1 MLAVAKNPYGEPIQK
16 FFQELKETKWQFPF
30 LLQAIHAIISLFL
43 LVILLFLYVTVGI
56 VSQISNSFWD
66 VIDDLGDKMSFSNPF
81 PSLFYAI
88 SATIYFAIFLPFF
101 ILQSPIW
108 LSGWIT
114 SKIGFRPFIIIIFTI
129 IITGLLYYYQPQV
142 ALDAVD
148 NLIAF
153 QDSIRDE
160 YFSSDST
167 QIINANV
174 STLPTK

>member
-1 MLAVAKNPYGEPIQK
+1 MLVVAKNPYAEPILK
-16 FFQELKETKWQFPF
+16 FLQELKETKWRFPF
-30 LLQAIHAIISLFL
+30 LLQSLNAVISLFL
-43 LVILLFLYVTVGI
+43 LIILIVLYLTVGLI
-56 VSQISNSFWD
+56 SQISNSFWD

-88 SATIYFAIFLPFF
+88 SATIYFLLFLPFF
-101 ILQSPIW
+101 IIQSPIW

-114 SKIGFRPFIIIIFTI
+114 SKIGFRPFIIILFTI
-129 IITGLLYYYQPQV
+129 IVTGLLYYYQPQ
-142 ALDAVD
+142 AAFDAID

-167 QIINANV
+167 YIINTNV